1 MVILEKNCRRST
13 VGRSISASP
22 ARRKISCHRPYRR
35 SLRRN
40 PEEISNCNMPVIT
53 RDKPGRGAVPPP
65 PVLPGDGGRD
75 GSAGDYGGS
84 FPISKG
90 QLGIWILLT
99 AIVMLFAGLTSAYI
113 VLRGLPTWQN
123 IALPSLLWPNT
134 AVLVLSS
141 FTIELS
147 RGAIRRNQ
155 LQAMRAWL
163 VLSGLLGLVF
173 IAGQLAAWRQ
183 LVHAGVYL
191 PSTLQSSFFYV
202 LTGLHGVHIL
212 GGIAGLSLVLF
223 KALRNRLTVFNHEPL
238 KLCATYWHV
247 MDAIWIYLF
256 LLLLLS

>member
-1 MVILEKNCRRST
+1 MPILTEDRRT
-13 VGRSISASP
+13 G
-22 ARRKISCHRPYRR
+22 
-35 SLRRN
+35 
-40 PEEISNCNMPVIT
+40 T
-53 RDKPGRGAVPPP
+53 VPPP
-65 PVLPGDGGRD
+65 PFKPSGGRGDD
-75 GSAGDYGGS
+75 GSPDSGSSS

-90 QLGIWILLT
+90 QLGLWILLT
-99 AIVMLFAGLTSAYI
+99 AIIMLFAGLSSAYI

-141 FTIELS
+141 LTIELS
-147 RGAIRRNQ
+147 KGAVRKNQ
-155 LQAMRAWL
+155 LQAMKAWL
-163 VLSGLLGLVF
+163 ALSGVLGLIF

-202 LTGLHGVHIL
+202 LTGLHGLHLL
-212 GGIAGLSLVLF
+212 GGIAGLSFVQF

-247 MDAIWIYLF
+247 MDALWVYLV
-256 LLLLLS
+256 